1 MGAERLAGERMII
14 LPGAILDRHGY
25 NDTAPDTITIIAVDY
40 AQYIPLIQYRG
51 SWHSADYIAHHVDLE
66 DVHKWL
72 KEGWH
77 VSTR

>member
-1 MGAERLAGERMII
+1 MII
-14 LPGAILDRHGY
+14 LPGLRLNDSSNY
-25 NDTAPDTITIIAVDY
+25 NFLTIIAVDY

-66 DVHKWL
+66 DVHEWL